1 MVRGLPRLR
10 QRAQA
15 TIRPTNLPYS
25 GFAVLRL
32 DDKKKGLHKLLL
44 LYRCIRPWDPGSR
57 TYQHMYG
64 VANYSTAVTR
74 LVLREPQSLR
84 GELLGDGRNNTKE
97 VPHAEKHQHQH
108 DDAPSHPEHQ
118 PPASA
123 NRPVK
128 PRTGKRYI
136 LTMLVKNKKRD
147 AAVDIQP
154 QLETM
159 VFIVHKIPT
168 PSGERRKKW

>member
-1 MVRGLPRLR
+1 MIRGLPRLR

-25 GFAVLRL
+25 GFAILRL
-32 DDKKKGLHKLLL
+32 DDKKGLHKLL
-44 LYRCIRPWDPGSR
+44 LYRCIRPWDAGSR
-57 TYQHMYG
+57 TYQHMYAL
-64 VANYSTAVTR
+64 ANYFTAVTR
-74 LVLREPQSLR
+74 LVPREPRSLQR
-84 GELLGDGRNNTKE
+84 ELLGDGRNNTTD

-108 DDAPSHPEHQ
+108 DDAPSRPEHQ

-123 NRPVK
+123 NRPLK

-147 AAVDIQP
+147 AAVDVQP

-159 VFIVHKIPT
+159 LFIVHKIPT